1 MNSYSSPLPLTF
13 GGYFLLAVGFL
24 LIGGSL
30 PLIRRSIRVNQ
41 YYGVRTD
48 EAFKS
53 EENWYAIN
61 HYGGKQFLGVGI
73 FTMAW
78 SILNIIFV
86 AIGFV
91 THDLVA
97 ALSSTIPVVIALGI
111 AFVRINAYNESFYS
125 KR

>member
-1 MNSYSSPLPLTF
+1 MNSLPSPLPLTF
-13 GGYFLLAVGFL
+13 GGYFLLAVGIL
-24 LIGGSL
+24 LVGLSI
-30 PLIRRSIRVNQ
+30 PLIKRSIRMNQ
-41 YYGVRTD
+41 FYGVRTY

-61 HYGGKQFLGVGI
+61 HYCGKQMLGVGI
-73 FTMAW
+73 FTTAW

-97 ALSSTIPVVIALGI
+97 AISSAMPIIIAFCI
-111 AFVRINAYNESFYS
+111 AFVRINAYNEKF
-125 KR
+125 